1 MSYYVYLIQSVGT
14 KKNKT
19 YVGYTNNLKRRIS
32 LHNDGKGAKATKG
45 FKWKLLYQKKFYNKS
60 EAMSYEYKIK
70 KDRLLRK
77 QIIDLSK
84 KF

>member
-1 MSYYVYLIQSVGT
+1 MPYYVYLIQSVGT

-32 LHNDGKGAKATKG
+32 LHNDSKGAKATRG

-60 EAMSYEYKIK
+60 GAMSYEYKIK

-77 QIIDLSK
+77 KIIDLSK